1 MSKENLRKLKDKL
14 SKFGRISA
22 EHAFLSF
29 LVLAFIALLIG
40 GCLFYQYSI
49 LVQRAEPQITQE
61 PIQFKEKLY
70 QKILAEWQKRG
81 ERFEGTRTK
90 EYPDPFKID

>member
-1 MSKENLRKLKDKL
+1 MNKENFRKLKDKL

-40 GCLFYQYSI
+40 GLLFYQYSI
-49 LVQRAEPQITQE
+49 LVQRAEPQINQE

-70 QKILAEWQKRG
+70 QKVLKQWQARD
-81 ERFEGTRTK
+81 ERLEEAQEK
-90 EYPDPFKID
+90 EYLDIFK

>member
-1 MSKENLRKLKDKL
+1 MNKEDFKNLEDRL

-40 GCLFYQYSI
+40 VFLFYQYSI
-49 LVQRAEPQITQE
+49 LVQRTEPRITKE
-61 PIQFKEKLY
+61 SIQFKEDLY
-70 QKILAEWQKRG
+70 QEVLEQWQARD
-81 ERFEGTRTK
+81 EQFEGVDMKTYSDSFR
-90 EYPDPFKID
+90 

>member
-40 GCLFYQYSI
+40 GLLFYQYSI
-49 LVQRAEPQITQE
+49 LVQRAEPQINQE
-61 PIQFKEKLY
+61 PIQFKEELY
-70 QKILAEWQKRG
+70 QKVLKQWQARE
-81 ERFEGTRTK
+81 ERFEEAQEK
-90 EYPDPFKID
+90 EYLDIFK